1 MNDTEMNDTDFNKK
15 QTTMYLIWTFAIAWI
30 MQAGVS
36 VLYSN
41 GHTMAGQ
48 LLLAVMMFV
57 PLLGVLL
64 SGHKLTGMGWK
75 PHIRGNVITLL
86 IAWFVPAFLT
96 AAGAVL
102 YFLVFPGHFDIS
114 GNYLAAAG
122 GAEAL
127 RQLEGQGMT
136 YPVYILTAA
145 IGSLAYAPFIN
156 MFFAAGEEVGWR
168 GFLYPQLKSKFGRR
182 KGLLLGGLIWGI
194 WHWPVIWLTGYEYG
208 TDYVG
213 FPVTGMLTFCIFTT
227 AAGILCDWLYEKS
240 NIIWI
245 PSICHGAINA
255 AVAVP
260 LAVCLTN
267 TGSMKLLGPA
277 PVGALAGLPL
287 ILSAAVLF
295 LKSARKA

>member
-1 MNDTEMNDTDFNKK
+1 
-15 QTTMYLIWTFAIAWI
+15 MYLIWTFAIAWI

-36 VLYSN
+36 VLCGN

-75 PHIRGNVITLL
+75 PHIRGNVRTLL

-96 AAGAVL
+96 AAGAAL
-102 YFLVFPGHFDIS
+102 YFLAFPGHFDIS

-127 RQLEGQGMT
+127 KQLERQGLT
-136 YPVYILTAA
+136 YPLYILTAA

-182 KGLLLGGLIWGI
+182 KG
-194 WHWPVIWLTGYEYG
+194 
-208 TDYVG
+208 
-213 FPVTGMLTFCIFTT
+213 GMLTFCIFTT
-227 AAGILCDWLYEKS
+227 AVGILCDWLYEKS

-255 AVAVP
+255 AVAIP
-260 LAVCLTN
+260 LTVCLTN

-277 PVGALAGLPL
+277 PVGVLAGLPF